1 MAVAPTI
8 PIVSAGE
15 YLNSGYHPD
24 MEYVEGVL
32 VERDVPTIAHSL
44 LQLILG
50 EYFRRYRKQFRF
62 AALSD
67 ARTQIVERARY
78 RIPDR
83 SEEHTSELQ
92 SPMYPLFPYTTPSD
106 LLSSAS
112 IFAGTASSSDLQR
125 FRMLAPRSSSGLG
138 IASRTDRKST
148 RLNSSHRCIPSFPTR
163 RLPISYPRRVFSQV
177 PQAVPICSAFGCSH
191 PDRRAGS
198 VSHPGPD
205 AMSRTSSAR
214 QDRKLDPLG
223 RH

>member
-8 PIVSAGE
+8 PIVSADE

-78 RIPDR
+78 RIPELMLCPVPLPPGKIVNSIPWAVIEILSPDDR
-83 SEEHTSELQ
+83 LSEQL
-92 SPMYPLFPYTTPSD
+92 
-106 LLSSAS
+106 A
-112 IFAGTASSSDLQR
+112 R
-125 FRMLAPRSSSGLG
+125 FRDYKQVGVRQIVLLNPEELIAYRFDENGSLIETRFTSLDLPSG
-138 IASRTDRKST
+138 S
-148 RLNSSHRCIPSFPTR
+148 
-163 RLPISYPRRVFSQV
+163 LPFDTE
-177 PQAVPICSAFGCSH
+177 ALF
-191 PDRRAGS
+191 
-198 VSHPGPD
+198 
-205 AMSRTSSAR
+205 R
-214 QDRKLDPLG
+214 QLEEERNEGTTLS
-223 RH
+223 